1 MARTNKTKRKKSNL
15 KSENRM
21 PVVGDLMYSLET
33 GRLAYCEGYIGNTVL
48 MTFPGNE
55 VPNEYTVNEIKTR
68 FKY

>member
-1 MARTNKTKRKKSNL
+1 MARINKTKHKKSNL
-15 KSENRM
+15 KSEDRM

-33 GRLAYCEGYIGNTVL
+33 GRLAYCEGYRGNIVL

-55 VPNEYTVNEIKTR
+55 VPNEYTIDEIKTR